1 MRTTRGAR
9 LALFA
14 TVLAVLAACAP
25 TTLPGADDET
35 VNELERTAQVIYHRM
50 ELGRLESGTY
60 TTNVLVDLLLPEGAK
75 WTLQE
80 FANDGSTYRLSLTS
94 SRLEGAEWQVSP
106 DGVRRLS

>member
-1 MRTTRGAR
+1 MGAR
-9 LALFA
+9 LALLA

-25 TTLPGADDET
+25 STLPGADDAT
-35 VNELERTAQVIYHRM
+35 VSELDRTAQVIYHRM

-60 TTNVLVDLLLPEGAK
+60 TTNVLVDLMLPEGAK

-94 SRLEGAEWQVSP
+94 TRLEGAEWQVSP
-106 DGVRRLS
+106 SGVKRVS